1 MTHEDLLVFM
11 NNKYDRYFAK
21 SEDMEMKLNKVIM
34 KKIATLREN
43 FIGEQKKNLIEHI
56 VQGGGSITLEEIE

>member
-1 MTHEDLLVFM
+1 MTHEDLLAFM

-43 FIGEQKKNLIEHI
+43 FIDEQKKNLIEHI
-56 VQGGGSITLEEIE
+56 VQGGGSITLQEIE